1 MGHSRA
7 GGAPTRQ
14 AVERFD
20 RIDNSALKRSFFGVD
35 RDGARQTGYQSTV
48 SFSLFSFAPRAV
60 AIAASGVVHATV
72 FASLV
77 FTTQGHAAAPAAEST
92 IASDTLEEAPRPEAV
107 PPAEPVTNHEAEPET
122 HHHSYPVPPSHDA
135 KPHDPSLVHA
145 ATPVTETHEPTAP
158 PEALTA
164 APEAPARF
172 TIVVP
177 PFGGN
182 GAGAGGGPGTG
193 SGGTGGSGAGPA
205 PDVTYGENAVS
216 SRAKVVASA
225 APAYPPKARAEEVES
240 DVPLEIVVDTQG
252 RVVEARVV
260 TRAGFG
266 FDEAALSAIRS
277 YRFSPAQREGR
288 AVRVRMRWSV
298 QFRLR

>member
-1 MGHSRA
+1 MALYAPGARA
-7 GGAPTRQ
+7 VRRNRHL
-14 AVERFD
+14 RF
-20 RIDNSALKRSFFGVD
+20 LRSFFGVD
-35 RDGARQTGYQSTV
+35 RDGAGQTGYQRSV
-48 SFSLFSFAPRAV
+48 SFSLLSLAPRAV

-77 FTTQGHAAAPAAEST
+77 FTTQGHAAAPAAAPV
-92 IASDTLEEAPRPEAV
+92 IAIDIVEELQRPDLV
-107 PPAEPVTNHEAEPET
+107 PPPEPVTNHAAEPET
-122 HHHSYPVPPSHDA
+122 HHHAYPVPPSHDA

-145 ATPVTETHEPTAP
+145 ATPVTEPHEPTAP

-177 PFGGN
+177 PVGGSAA
-182 GAGAGGGPGTG
+182 GAGAGGGPGVG
-193 SGGTGGSGAGPA
+193 SGGSGGNGAGPTA
-205 PDVTYGENAVS
+205 EATYGENAVS
-216 SRAKVVASA
+216 SRAKVVTSA
-225 APAYPPKARAEEVES
+225 APTYPPKARSEEVES

-252 RVVEARVV
+252 HVVEARVLN
-260 TRAGFG
+260 RAGFG
-266 FDEAALSAIRS
+266 FDEAALTAIRS